1 MIYPWMAEGDIS
13 ILLAICLNLKFLV
26 IYLYFVLI
34 LCIFEVNM
42 SKKQPKAPIKGFGQ
56 LPNDYG

>member
-1 MIYPWMAEGDIS
+1 MGEGDIS
-13 ILLAICLNLKFLV
+13 ILLAVCLNFE
-26 IYLYFVLI
+26 ISCYIFVVCI

-56 LPNDYG
+56 LPNDYS